1 MRDKIVAVKVVHHP
15 VLNVVF
21 ADGLAGDFDVGKDIE
36 RFEMFAQ
43 LKDKDF
49 FSSVSFDHHGYRLG
63 WRLDEVGNEIDYGSD
78 TIRTEIET
86 AKVIEMAEQHRAK
99 IQAAE

>member
-1 MRDKIVAVKVVHHP
+1 MRDKIVAVQVVHYP

-21 ADGLAGDFDVGKDIE
+21 ADGLTGDFDVGKDIE
-36 RFEMFAQ
+36 RFEMFAP
-43 LKDKDF
+43 LKDKDL

-86 AKVIEMAEQHRAK
+86 AKVIEMAKHYRSK
-99 IQAAE
+99 THAAE